1 MNIVFMGT
9 PDFAL
14 ETLKQIHNGGHNILA
29 VVCQPDKQVGRG
41 MKVQMPPTK
50 EYALANN
57 IDVLQPEK
65 IRNNEE
71 FLEKIKSLK
80 PDIIVVVAYGKI
92 LPQELLDIPKYGS
105 MNVHGSLLPKYRG
118 AAPIQWAIING
129 DETTGVTTMKMDAG
143 MDTGDMYLTSEIP
156 IEKDDTYGT
165 LYEKLKLLGA
175 RLAVKTLDDIL
186 DGTIKPKKQGD
197 DFTTAPMIFKENTK
211 IDFYKSAYSA
221 VNLIRGVNPAPGAWF
236 VYEDKVFKV
245 WKAEELSEDY
255 LSEEEQNNNPGSIV
269 VSNSKEGLIITTS
282 SGLLN
287 VLEIQ
292 APNSKRM
299 PIKDYLRGN
308 ELKVGTILS

>member
-14 ETLKQIHNGGHNILA
+14 ETLKQIHNSGHNILA

-50 EYALANN
+50 EYAINN
-57 IDVLQPEK
+57 DIEVIQPNK

-71 FLEKIKSLK
+71 FFEKIKSLK

-92 LPQELLDIPKYGS
+92 LPQEILDIPKYGS

-129 DETTGVTTMKMDAG
+129 ESVTGVTTMKMDAG
-143 MDTGDMYLTSEIP
+143 MDTGDIYHTAEVP

-165 LYEKLKLLGA
+165 LYEKLKILGA
-175 RLAVKTLDDIL
+175 KLAVKTLDDIL
-186 DGTIKPKKQGD
+186 DGTIKAKKQPEE
-197 DFTTAPMIFKENTK
+197 FSTAPMIFKEDTK

-221 VNLIRGVNPAPGAWF
+221 VNLIRGANPAPGAWF
-236 VYEDKVFKV
+236 NYEDKVFKV
-245 WKAEELSEDY
+245 WKAEEVSDEYFDKSE
-255 LSEEEQNNNPGSIV
+255 LGLEPGSVV
-269 VSNSKEGLIITTS
+269 VSNSKEGLMIITS
-282 SGLLN
+282 SGVLSI
-287 VLEIQ
+287 LEIQ

-299 PIKDYLRGN
+299 NILDYLRGN
-308 ELKVGTILS
+308 EIKVGSKLN